1 MENAIRL
8 NIDTYPFML
17 AFERSDG
24 YEIADSPRITFLDR
38 ETGELVWAY
47 KWNCE
52 RTVYEGARPEDSS
65 GLREQIAAR
74 PERYLEIRGLT
85 HDDHHE
91 MLRTFLQTTWTDD
104 DDLRDMAYV
113 AYTGTIGEW
122 RYRVG
127 EEIYALFEFYRMDV
141 IQALAE
147 RWLVKHR
154 IRPNWT

>member
-1 MENAIRL
+1 MENTVRL

-17 AFERSDG
+17 AFERGDG
-24 YEIADSPRITFLDR
+24 YEIADRPRVAFLDR

-47 KWNCE
+47 NWSWE
-52 RTVYEGARPEDSS
+52 RMMYEGARPE
-65 GLREQIAAR
+65 
-74 PERYLEIRGLT
+74 RYIEIRGLT

-91 MLRTFLQTTWTDD
+91 MLRAFLQTAWTDD
-104 DDLRDMAYV
+104 EDLREMAYA

-141 IQALAE
+141 TQALAE